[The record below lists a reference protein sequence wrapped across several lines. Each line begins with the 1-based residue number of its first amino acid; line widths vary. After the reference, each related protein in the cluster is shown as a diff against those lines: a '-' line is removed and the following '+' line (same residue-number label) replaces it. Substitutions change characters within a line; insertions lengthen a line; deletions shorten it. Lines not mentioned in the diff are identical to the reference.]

1 MVVRIRDNCV
11 GIKNALVVVVFI
23 FLKHNNGLCGQAL
36 SSSQLRSQYR
46 AGIFV
51 HV

>member
-23 FLKHNNGLCGQAL
+23 FLKHNGLCGQAL